1 MSEINTNKI
10 APLSWIA
17 STWIAS
23 GIPFI
28 ALSSTA
34 AIMYDSL
41 GLPNDEIAFWTS
53 FIMLPWAFKF
63 LWAPF
68 LEMFMTKRYFVYVS
82 QFFLG
87 ALFALVAVSLIA
99 DSFFGLSIGLFT
111 AIAFAA
117 ATQDLAA
124 DGIYINELNQK
135 EQQQYVGWQ
144 VVFKSIAKALFGPA
158 LVALAFVIEES
169 YGLKAAWMSIMMIYA
184 LAMMLLGVISAYN
197 LPMGGGPVHA
207 VESAPESVV
216 IYWDVVVQFFKKKN
230 IVIGLM
236 FIFFYRLA
244 EAQAIKIAPLFFS
257 APRIEGGLAFDQ
269 EETSFTFSV
278 LGVIAFVLGSFV
290 AGYFV
295 AARTFNR
302 KTLLFL
308 CTAMN
313 LSLLVYVYL
322 ALFQPVDETPIM
334 LMVAFQHFC
343 YGFGL
348 LALVFY
354 ILQEIAPGKYQLAY
368 FSFASSVMYLAYII
382 PGMFS
387 GLLSEYMGFYDFY
400 IWILICTIPAYFVSA
415 LIPLNNTNNTT
426 AS

>member
-1 MSEINTNKI
+1 MSEITTHKI
-10 APLSWIA
+10 APLSWIS

-34 AIMYDSL
+34 ATMYASFD
-41 GLPNDEIAFWTS
+41 LPDDEIAFWTS
-53 FIMLPWAFKF
+53 FIMLPWALKF
-63 LWAPF
+63 LWAPL

-87 ALFALVAVSLIA
+87 ALFALVAVSLIS
-99 DSFFGLSIGLFT
+99 DSFFALSIGLFT

-124 DGIYINELNQK
+124 DGIYINELNPK
-135 EQQQYVGWQ
+135 EQQQYLGWQ
-144 VVFKSIAKALFGPA
+144 VVFKNIAKALFGPA
-158 LVALAFVIEES
+158 LVALAFLIEES
-169 YGLKAAWMSIMMIYA
+169 YGLKAAWMAIMMIYA
-184 LAMMLLGVISAYN
+184 LVMMLLGVISAYN
-197 LPMGGGPVHA
+197 LPTGGGAVHA

-230 IVIGLM
+230 ILIGLF

-244 EAQAIKIAPLFFS
+244 EAQVVKIAPLFFK
-257 APRIEGGLAFDQ
+257 AARIDGGLAFDND
-269 EETSFTFSV
+269 ETSFTFGV
-278 LGVIAFVLGSFV
+278 FGVIAFVLGSFV

-295 AARTFNR
+295 AALSFNR

-313 LSLLVYVYL
+313 LPLLIYAYL
-322 ALFQPVDETPIM
+322 ALTQPVDEMPIM
-334 LMVAFQHFC
+334 LLVAFQQFC

-348 LALVFY
+348 MALVFY
-354 ILQEIAPGKYQLAY
+354 ILQQIAPGKYQLAFFSFGTAVMY
-368 FSFASSVMYLAYII
+368 FSYVL

-387 GLLSEYMGFYDFY
+387 GILSEYMGYYEFF
-400 IWILICTIPAYFVSA
+400 IWVIICTIPAYFMSA
-415 LIPLNNTNNTT
+415 LVPLNNSADAT